1 MSGAR
6 PLEGRTVLIT
16 RPEGEARG
24 LTARLAELGARVV
37 HEPVVAFEAL
47 LDGAEVLSAAEGVDR
62 YDLLVFT
69 SANGARFFAEALRR
83 AGRAPG
89 EVRGRVAAVGPGTA
103 RALLEAGFAV
113 RIVATD
119 SRAEGLSAALA
130 GEVRPGT
137 RVLWARPE
145 SAREVLPEALRAAG
159 AVTDQVALYRTVA
172 ASRAATAAARLA
184 AGEVDAVVFASPSA
198 VRFLL
203 DAVRGGGPRGE
214 AGLRRARRVAIGEV
228 TAGALEAAGF
238 PASAVA
244 LAPTDDGLAGA
255 LLEALGD

>member
-1 MSGAR
+1 MPGGT
-6 PLEGRTVLIT
+6 PLAGRTVLIT

-24 LTARLAELGARVV
+24 LAARLAELGARVV

-47 LDGAEVLSAAEGVDR
+47 LEGGEARSAAEGVEA

-69 SANGARFFAEALRR
+69 SANGARFFAEALRL

-103 RALLEAGFAV
+103 RALQEAGFAV
-113 RIVATD
+113 TIVAAD
-119 SRAEGLSAALA
+119 SRAEGLAAALV

-145 SAREVLPEALRAAG
+145 SAREVLPDALRAAG
-159 AVTDQVALYRTVA
+159 AVTDQVALYRTVVAPGA
-172 ASRAATAAARLA
+172 AMAAARLA
-184 AGEVDAVVFASPSA
+184 AGEVDAVVLASPSA
-198 VRFLL
+198 VRFLI
-203 DAVRGGGPRGE
+203 DAARERGGRGE
-214 AGLRRARRVAIGEV
+214 EGLRRARRVAIGEV

-244 LAPTDDGLAGA
+244 LAPTDDGLVDA
-255 LLEALGD
+255 LLDALGD